1 MEDLK
6 NIEQLLEKYYNGE
19 TSLDEERKLQWFFE
33 TQDVPERLQSE
44 KKMFSYY
51 HSRKKETSSPGL
63 NDKLID
69 LIERQDRLSGR
80 SARSRFIAWAG
91 SAAAVI
97 IVLLAVWLT
106 YEKPFSKESYI
117 FEDTYDNPELAY
129 LEARKV
135 LYMVSEKMN
144 EGTHNLNNLNKIN
157 SGMDNLRPV
166 FTFGPGIQHLEK
178 LSSFGETIELI
189 TNKQ

>member
-1 MEDLK
+1 MEDLN
-6 NIEQLLEKYYNGE
+6 NIEQLLDKYYNGE
-19 TSLDEERKLQWFFE
+19 TSLDEERKLQWYFQ
-33 TQDVPERLQSE
+33 TQDIPERLQSE

-51 HSRKKETSSPGL
+51 YSRKKEASSPGL

-69 LIERQDRLSGR
+69 LIDQQDSLSGR
-80 SARSRFIAWAG
+80 STRSRFFTWAG

-97 IVLLAVWLT
+97 IILLAVWLS
-106 YEKPFSKESYI
+106 YEKPFSKEAYL

-144 EGTHNLNNLNKIN
+144 EGTRNLNNLNKISN
-157 SGMDNLRPV
+157 GMDNLRPV

-178 LSSFGETIELI
+178 LSSFGEAIELI